1 MNLLIARIAYGLLL
15 LLALPYALL
24 HLLWRARKQPAY
36 LRHWGER
43 FGFYRIRPTQPLI
56 WLHAVSVGETRAAVP
71 LVKALQAQYPSHRIL
86 ITHTTPTGRA
96 TSEALFGDSVLC
108 AYLPYDYRFAV
119 RRFVRHFNPA
129 LGLLMET
136 EIWPN
141 LIAACQQRGV
151 PVLLVNAR
159 LSARSARRYRKL
171 KALVRVSLGQLSGI
185 AAQGD
190 TDARR
195 LQTLGAKGVEITGNL
210 KFDSTPP
217 PEQIVLG
224 KRLRETFGA
233 DRGVFLAASTREGE
247 EALVLEAIK
256 EAATPDLL
264 TVIVPRHPQRFD
276 EVAALLEKH
285 HVKYQRRS
293 ANLSIA
299 PDTAVVLGDSMGELF
314 AYYRAA
320 DVAFIGGSLLPF
332 GGQNLI
338 EAAAVGCPMLVGP
351 YTWNFTDA
359 VRQAVACGAALQ
371 VTDAPALARRLGELL
386 YSAPRRSEMA
396 AAALAFSRA
405 HRGATQRIMRMI
417 ALHLP
422 PR

>member
-1 MNLLIARIAYGLLL
+1 MNLLIARIAYGALLV
-15 LLALPYALL
+15 LALPYALL

-43 FGFYRIRPTQPLI
+43 FGFYRIKTTQPII

-71 LVKALQAQYPSHRIL
+71 LVKALQAQYPRHRIL
-86 ITHTTPTGRA
+86 LTHTTPTGRA
-96 TSEALFGDSVLC
+96 TSESLFGDSVLR
-108 AYLPYDYRFAV
+108 AYLPYDYRFAA
-119 RRFVRHFNPA
+119 RRFVRHFKPT

-141 LIAACQQRGV
+141 LIGACQQRGV

-185 AAQGD
+185 AAQGE

-195 LQTLGAKGVEITGNL
+195 LQALGAKNVEIVGNL

-217 PEQIVLG
+217 PEQMALG
-224 KRLRETFGA
+224 KQLRETFGA
-233 DRGVFLAASTREGE
+233 DRAVFLAASTREGE
-247 EALVLEAIK
+247 EALILDAIS

-276 EVAALLEKH
+276 EVAALLDKH
-285 HVKYQRRS
+285 HVSYQRRS
-293 ANLSIA
+293 RNQPIA
-299 PDTAVVLGDSMGELF
+299 PTTRVVLGDSMGELF

-338 EAAAVGCPMLVGP
+338 EAAAVGCPMIVGAHV
-351 YTWNFTDA
+351 WNFTDA
-359 VRQAVACGAALQ
+359 VRQAVDCGAALQ

-386 YSAPRRSEMA
+386 YSTPRRSEMA

-417 ALHLP
+417 AQQLP

>member
-1 MNLLIARIAYGLLL
+1 MNLLIARIAYTLLL
-15 LLALPYALL
+15 SLALPYALL
-24 HLLWRARKQPAY
+24 HLLWRARKQPDY
-36 LRHWGER
+36 LRHWDER
-43 FGFYRIRPTQPLI
+43 FGFYRIKPTEPLI
-56 WLHAVSVGETRAAVP
+56 WLHAVSVGETRAALP
-71 LVKALQAQYPSHRIL
+71 LVRALQAQYPTHRIL

-96 TSEALFGDSVLC
+96 TSEALFGDSVLR

-119 RRFVRHFNPA
+119 RRFVRHFKPA

-141 LIAACQQRGV
+141 LIGACQQHGV

-171 KALVRVSLGQLSGI
+171 SALVRVSLRQLSGI
-185 AAQGD
+185 AAQGE

-195 LQTLGAKGVEITGNL
+195 LQALGAKGAEITGNL

-217 PEQIVLG
+217 LEQMALG
-224 KRLRETFGA
+224 KQFRETFGA
-233 DRGVFLAASTREGE
+233 ERTVFLAASTRDGE
-247 EALVLEAIK
+247 EALILDAIK
-256 EAATPDLL
+256 EAATPNLL
-264 TVIVPRHPQRFD
+264 TVIVPRHPQRFG
-276 EVAALLEKH
+276 EVAALLEKRLI
-285 HVKYQRRS
+285 KYQRRS
-293 ANLSIA
+293 ANQPIA

-338 EAAAVGCPMLVGP
+338 EAAAVGCPMIVGAHV
-351 YTWNFTDA
+351 WNFADA

-386 YSAPRRSEMA
+386 YSAPRRGEMA

-405 HRGATQRIMRMI
+405 HRGATQRIMRMV
-417 ALHLP
+417 ALQLP

>member
-1 MNLLIARIAYGLLL
+1 MNLLIARIAYGALLV
-15 LLALPYALL
+15 LALPYALL

-43 FGFYRIRPTQPLI
+43 FGFYRIKTTQPII

-71 LVKALQAQYPSHRIL
+71 LVKALQAQYPRHRIL
-86 ITHTTPTGRA
+86 LTHTTPTGRA
-96 TSEALFGDSVLC
+96 TSESLFGDSVLR
-108 AYLPYDYRFAV
+108 AYLPYDYRFAA
-119 RRFVRHFNPA
+119 RRFVRHFKPA

-141 LIAACQQRGV
+141 LIGACQQRGV

-185 AAQGD
+185 AAQGE

-195 LQTLGAKGVEITGNL
+195 LQALGAKNVEIAGNL

-217 PEQIVLG
+217 PEQMALG
-224 KRLRETFGA
+224 KQLRETFGA
-233 DRGVFLAASTREGE
+233 DRAVFLAASTREGE
-247 EALVLEAIK
+247 EALILDAIS

-276 EVAALLEKH
+276 EVAALLDKH
-285 HVKYQRRS
+285 HVSYQRRS
-293 ANLSIA
+293 RNQPIA
-299 PDTAVVLGDSMGELF
+299 PTTRVVLGDSMGELF

-338 EAAAVGCPMLVGP
+338 EAAAVGCPMIVGAHV
-351 YTWNFTDA
+351 WNFTDA
-359 VRQAVACGAALQ
+359 VRQAVDCGAALQ

-386 YSAPRRSEMA
+386 YSTPRRSEMA

-417 ALHLP
+417 AQQLP